1 MKIGIQT
8 WGSEGDVRPFIALA
22 GGLSARGHDVTLA
35 VSDINNKRY
44 SDFAERLKFKIKHI
58 GYHDY
63 DGERFKRPLHEVF
76 KELFALK
83 QLQKEMCLRFDPI
96 VEEIYRASKLL
107 CEENDIVIGH
117 FLVYPLKIAAE
128 KSDRKNISVF
138 LSPAIPSDYITP
150 PDTLY
155 LGKFINSFY
164 WKVGDILINRLFGP
178 SINKM
183 RLQENLQPVN
193 NVQKEAWSSQTLNL
207 VAVSPSLSPQPPDW
221 DSSIRTCGFFNIPKH
236 EDPWKPEES
245 LKRFL
250 KEGPPPVYVTFGSIG
265 TKEYIDL
272 IIDAIRLANCRAIV
286 QAEWNNI
293 DMPEHP
299 DIYRITKTSHQHIF
313 PYCAAV
319 VHHGGA
325 GTTQTA
331 TLSGCPSV
339 VVRFGFE
346 QELWGNILRK
356 VGIAPKLL
364 HRRTLTAK
372 KLSKA
377 IKAINSEMSE
387 KAKKISYKMQREDGV
402 KIATKLIENLD

>member
-35 VSDINNKRY
+35 VSDVNNKQY

-58 GYHDY
+58 GHHDY
-63 DGERFKRPLHEVF
+63 DEEKFTRLGHEVF

-83 QLQKEMCLRFDPI
+83 QLRKEMYHWFDPI

-128 KSDRKNISVF
+128 KTNRKNISVF
-138 LSPAIPSDYITP
+138 LAPAIPSDYIAP
-150 PDTLY
+150 PDALY

-164 WKVGDILINRLFGP
+164 WKIGDILINRLFGP

-183 RLQENLQPVN
+183 RIQESLQPVN

-221 DSSIRTCGFFNIPKH
+221 DSSFRTCGFFNISKH

-265 TKEYIDL
+265 AKEYIGL

-286 QAEWNNI
+286 QTEWNDIN
-293 DMPEHP
+293 MPEHP
-299 DIYRITKTSHQHIF
+299 DIYRITRASHQHIF

-325 GTTQTA
+325 GTTQIA

-364 HRRTLTAK
+364 HRRSVTAK

-387 KAKKISYKMQREDGV
+387 KAKRISYKMQREDGV

>member
-35 VSDINNKRY
+35 VSDVNNKQY

-63 DGERFKRPLHEVF
+63 DEKQFKPLGHEVF
-76 KELFALK
+76 KEWYALK
-83 QLQKEMCLRFDPI
+83 QLQKEMYHWFDPI
-96 VEEIYRASKLL
+96 VEEIYKASKLL

-128 KSDRKNISVF
+128 KSGRKNISVF
-138 LSPAIPSDYITP
+138 LAPAIPSNYIAP
-150 PDTLY
+150 PDALY
-155 LGKFINSFY
+155 LGKFINRFY
-164 WKVGDILINRLFGP
+164 WKIGDILINRMFGP

-183 RLQENLQPVN
+183 RIQESLQPVN

-221 DSSIRTCGFFNIPKH
+221 DSSFRTCGFFNISKH
-236 EDPWKPEES
+236 EDPWEPEES

-286 QAEWNNI
+286 QTEWNDI

-299 DIYRITKTSHQHIF
+299 DIYRITRVSHQHIF

-356 VGIAPKLL
+356 VGVAPKLL
-364 HRRTLTAK
+364 HRRLLTAK